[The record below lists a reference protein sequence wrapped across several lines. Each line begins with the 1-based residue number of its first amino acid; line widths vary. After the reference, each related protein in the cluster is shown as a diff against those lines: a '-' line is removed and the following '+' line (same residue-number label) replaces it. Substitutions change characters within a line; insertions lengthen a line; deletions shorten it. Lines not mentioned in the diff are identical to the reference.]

1 MKAAAMNDKIQDNAG
16 GSGGI
21 AIDYA
26 QPDVED
32 IMRQIKDR
40 IASRSQEKNSTPP
53 ADDPQPPAPPL
64 PEEPE
69 PVWEPLS
76 LTGVKKILFKLT
88 KPFAP
93 LIKLLI
99 LPVHRELLE
108 TVHRLDYTNRRL
120 DFLNRRL
127 DLALEHLSRELYG
140 STDALNRKVDAFND
154 ATNQRLN
161 KAFHDLGRTMEYTK
175 LLHSL
180 AHNLVVEMSK
190 LKIEEEDLKNKT
202 RIMEKDF
209 EFLRNR
215 EQALE
220 HQVFK

>member
-1 MKAAAMNDKIQDNAG
+1 MNDKIKNTES

-21 AIDYA
+21 TIDYT

-32 IMRQIKDR
+32 IMSQIKDR
-40 IASRSQEKNSTPP
+40 IASRSQDKN
-53 ADDPQPPAPPL
+53 PPAPEGSPQPL
-64 PEEPE
+64 PPPPPEDPE
-69 PVWEPLS
+69 PVWEPLPLS
-76 LTGVKKILFKLT
+76 GVKKVLFKLT
-88 KPFAP
+88 RPFAP
-93 LIKLLI
+93 LIKLLV

-120 DFLNRRL
+120 DFLNRRM
-127 DLALEHLSRELYG
+127 DLALEHLSRELYE
-140 STDALNRKVDAFND
+140 STDALNRKVDTFND
-154 ATNQRLN
+154 AANQRLD

-190 LKIEEEDLKNKT
+190 LKIEEEDLKTKT

-209 EFLRNR
+209 EFVRSK

-220 HQVFK
+220 HQVFNRNDS

>member
-1 MKAAAMNDKIQDNAG
+1 MNDKIQDNT
-16 GSGGI
+16 SGPDGI
-21 AIDYA
+21 SIDYT

-32 IMRQIKDR
+32 IMRQIKER
-40 IASRSQEKNSTPP
+40 IASRPQEQAPENGVEPP
-53 ADDPQPPAPPL
+53 ASPL

-69 PVWEPLS
+69 PVWDPPPI
-76 LTGVKKILFKLT
+76 TGAKKILHTLT

-99 LPVHRELLE
+99 LPVHREVLD
-108 TVHRLDYTNRRL
+108 TVQRLDFTNRRL
-120 DFLNRRL
+120 DYLNRRL
-127 DLALEHLSRELYG
+127 DLAMEHLSRELYG
-140 STDALNRKVDAFND
+140 STDALNRKVDGFND
-154 ATNQRLN
+154 ATNQRLD

-180 AHNLVVEMSK
+180 THNLVVEMSK
-190 LKIEEEDLKNKT
+190 LKIEEEDLKIKT

-209 EFLRNR
+209 ELLRSK